1 MENLKKRFYSEPE
14 LSVSSVFI
22 ETGFATSGNELEAK
36 LQMWE
41 REEI

>member
-14 LSVSSVFI
+14 LSVSSVSA
-22 ETGFATSGNELEAK
+22 ETGFATSENKFEAK
-36 LQMWE
+36 LQTWE

>member
-14 LSVSSVFI
+14 LSVSSVSI
-22 ETGFATSGNELEAK
+22 ETGFSTSGDEFEAK